1 MGTSCSTHSGGIPPR
16 SLDRLPPGHRFFP
29 DCQRETYARWIQ
41 WAMWSGHPKPDVWFA
56 TYTFKTY
63 VHERRAFIILKTF
76 LAHLDQGYHKKPT
89 LPNTIGLRRTGRLRW
104 IAAIE
109 WQVRNVIHYHL
120 LISGQGLNELSRK
133 RWEVRWMT
141 GDRNAGYCRIYPADI
156 KAGPYLAKY
165 INKGGDLLRGGYWR
179 GLKTPKS
186 VSCCQPTS
194 DVDPGFNR
202 PLGPSVE
209 SRQGIPA
216 TDTGKRFMVSQP

>member
-1 MGTSCSTHSGGIPPR
+1 MGMGRSNPSCLLPSR
-16 SLDRLPPGHRFFP
+16 SLSRLPPGHRFFP
-29 DCQRETYARWIQ
+29 DCQRETTARWIQ

-56 TYTFKTY
+56 TLTFKTY
-63 VHERRAFIILKTF
+63 VHERRAFMILKTF

-120 LISGQGLNELSRK
+120 LISGAGLSELSRK

-141 GDRNAGYCRIYPADI
+141 GDRSAGFCRIYPADI

-165 INKGGDLLRGGYWR
+165 IHKGGDLLRGGYWR

-186 VSCCQPTS
+186 VSCCQPNLGM
-194 DVDPGFNR
+194 DPDFSW
-202 PLGPSVE
+202 PLDSSVE
-209 SRQGIPA
+209 SSQGLQA
-216 TDTGKRFMVSQP
+216 ADTRAKVMVPRE

>member
-1 MGTSCSTHSGGIPPR
+1 MGICHPLPPVER
-16 SLDRLPPGHRFFP
+16 SRPPLNSPPPGHRFFQ
-29 DCQRETYARWIQ
+29 DCKRETYARWIQ

-63 VHERRAFIILKTF
+63 VHERRAYMILKRYM
-76 LAHLDQGYHKKPT
+76 AHLDEGYHSKPT

-120 LISGQGLNELSRK
+120 LISGAGLSELSRK

-141 GDRNAGYCRIYPADI
+141 GDVNTGYCRIYPADI
-156 KAGPYLAKY
+156 NAGPYLAKY

-179 GLKTPKS
+179 GLKTPKT
-186 VSCCQPTS
+186 VTCCQPTLGS
-194 DVDPGFNR
+194 NPGFNW
-202 PLGPSVE
+202 PLGSSVE
-209 SRQGIPA
+209 SSLELQAADPGN
-216 TDTGKRFMVSQP
+216 RFMVSQL